1 MPKNT
6 KSPLM
11 NVFKSAFAF
20 GAGFT
25 LSNMLI
31 SFVFLAI
38 GFMMISKAEKMK
50 KNDPESSSASSLKM
64 TGMALV
70 VVGGGSIAF
79 SMEDLEF

>member
-1 MPKNT
+1 MPKNK

-11 NVFKSAFAF
+11 NMFKSAFAF

-31 SFVFLAI
+31 SFVFLVI
-38 GFMMISKAEKMK
+38 GFMMINKAEKMK
-50 KNDPESSSASSLKM
+50 KNEPESSSASTLKM
-64 TGMALV
+64 VGMGLV

-79 SMEDLEF
+79 SMEDLDF